1 VLVMRPPPKQLVD
14 DPVLGE
20 EICRG
25 DPFKLAF
32 VEHVHGFVTLN
43 RPLCCGEFSKCQPRI
58 HVTFHLR
65 GVLPYDAPPTSHRAK
80 DAAEST

>member
-1 VLVMRPPPKQLVD
+1 MLVMRPPKQLVD

-20 EICRG
+20 EICLG

-43 RPLCCGEFSKCQPRI
+43 LPLCRGECSKCQPRI

-65 GVLPYDAPPTSHRAK
+65 GLFAIRCSPTSHRAR
-80 DAAEST
+80 DVAEDT